1 MQNFTDL
8 AFAAD
13 DDGIYDLVID
23 AKDRDFKTTAGL
35 ESASFV
41 SLFSDRRA
49 RADEVAD
56 PMKRRGW
63 IGNLVSDVPGDNF
76 GSGLWLYEQRRLTLD
91 VIAGVRIEAEQSHT
105 WMVEEGLAKY
115 VTASITSDPVQRSV
129 NVNVTIA
136 EPQGNTTTH
145 AFPLIQATKNG
156 LLATS

>member
-13 DDGIYDLVID
+13 DEGIYDLVID
-23 AKDRDFKTTAGL
+23 ANARDFKLTSGL

-63 IGNLVSDVPGDNF
+63 IGNLASDVPGDNF
-76 GSGLWLYEQRRLTLD
+76 GSGLWLYEQRRLTPD
-91 VIAGVRIEAEQSHT
+91 VVAGVRSEAQQSHS
-105 WMVEEGLAKY
+105 WMVDEGLAKY
-115 VTASITSDPVQRSV
+115 VSAAITSDERTRSV
-129 NVNVTIA
+129 SVTISIS
-136 EPQGNTTTH
+136 EPEGNTTTH
-145 AFPLIQATKNG
+145 AFPLIQATKTG

>member
-13 DDGIYDLVID
+13 DEGIYDLVID
-23 AKDRDFKTTAGL
+23 ANARDFKLTAGL

-63 IGNLVSDVPGDNF
+63 IGNLLSDVPNDNF
-76 GSGLWLYEQRRLTLD
+76 GSGLWLYEQRRLTDD
-91 VIAGVRIEAEQSHT
+91 VIAGVRSEAEQSHA
-105 WMVEEGLAKY
+105 WMVDEGLAKY
-115 VTASITSDPVQRSV
+115 VIASITSNAWARSV
-129 NVNVTIA
+129 EIVITIA
-136 EPQGNTTTH
+136 EPEGNITKH
-145 AFPLIQATKNG
+145 AFPLIQATKTG